1 MSVIFDLV
9 FEDLRWKKKNLAEI
23 ALKVGTAFSEYF
35 DLPKGASAVVM
46 GCNDDTISVLNK
58 NFRGKVQATNVL
70 SWPGSDLAAKGPGN
84 FPLPAI
90 DPELGN
96 IAISYETCMCEAAGA
111 EIDQTDHIT
120 HLLIHATLHLLGYNH
135 IENDDANIMESVE
148 IKILAKLGISN
159 PYYISDE
166 IK

>member
-9 FEDLRWKKKNLAEI
+9 FEDLRWGKKNLTEI
-23 ALKVGTAFSEYF
+23 ATKVGAEFSEYF

-46 GCNDDTISVLNK
+46 GCNDDAIAVLNK
-58 NFRGKVQATNVL
+58 NFRGKLQATNVL
-70 SWPGSDLAAKGPGN
+70 SWPGSNLAAKGPGDL
-84 FPLPAI
+84 PLSAI
-90 DPELGN
+90 DPELGD
-96 IAISYETCMCEAAGA
+96 IAISYETCMREAASA
-111 EIDQTDHIT
+111 DIDHTDHIT

-135 IENDDANIMESVE
+135 IENDDADIMESVE

-159 PYYISDE
+159 PYYTSGE

>member
-9 FEDLRWKKKNLAEI
+9 FEDLRWEKKNLTEI
-23 ALKVGTAFSEYF
+23 ATKVGSALSDYF

-46 GCNDDTISVLNK
+46 GCNDDSISVLNK
-58 NFRGKVQATNVL
+58 NFRGKLQTTNVL
-70 SWPGSDLAAKGPGN
+70 SWPGSNLAAKGPGDL
-84 FPLPAI
+84 PLPAI

-96 IAISYETCMCEAAGA
+96 IAISYETCMREAASF
-111 EIDQTDHIT
+111 EIDQADHIT

-135 IENDDANIMESVE
+135 VETDDANIMESVE

-159 PYYISDE
+159 PYYTSDE
-166 IK
+166 IQ

>member
-1 MSVIFDLV
+1 MSVSFDVV
-9 FEDLRWKKKNLAEI
+9 FDDLRWEKKNLTEI
-23 ALKVGTAFSEYF
+23 ATKVGAAFSDFFE
-35 DLPKGASAVVM
+35 LPKGASAVVM
-46 GCNDDTISVLNK
+46 GCNDDIISVLNK
-58 NFRGKVQATNVL
+58 NFRGKPQATNVL
-70 SWPGSDLAAKGPGN
+70 SWPGSNLVAKGTGDL
-84 FPLPAI
+84 PLHVI

-96 IAISYETCMCEAAGA
+96 IAISYDTCIREAANA

-135 IENDDANIMESVE
+135 IENDDANIMESIE